1 MGLVAAHLQPWKLDG
16 VSAGPSPVSAVPSL
30 MTNLMIDLVASWRG
44 GGIAIIQSIT
54 KEDTTKEAG
63 STDDS
68 ARPLVEPRTP
78 SGSGAAWRAFYLR
91 PTDSSF
97 EA

>member
-1 MGLVAAHLQPWKLDG
+1 
-16 VSAGPSPVSAVPSL
+16 
-30 MTNLMIDLVASWRG
+30 MIDLVASRRG

-54 KEDTTKEAG
+54 QDTTKKAG
-63 STDDS
+63 SADDFP
-68 ARPLVEPRTP
+68 RPLVEPCMP
-78 SGSGAAWRAFYLR
+78 SGSGDAARRAVYLR